1 MIQDQDSA
9 PYMERISIAGYYD
22 IWGRQ
27 ATDTNTSTKCKYKYS
42 CKNICTAL
50 QDQDCVLFI
59 VLLCN
64 MVQVCWCVGRR
75 GERNTKYKYRYCKI
89 RRVQVIW
96 RLGWVG
102 WRSGKQDEEVQRLV
116 ALTSIDLQSPILF
129 CISRFPFL
137 ILCIATI
144 GGLIFYWFAVF
155 LFCASVFL
163 LWWVRGWEAVWE
175 IGPYRFVCKM
185 VESEDE
191 TAKQMFNLQCRP
203 NIPNIA
209 PIVTH

>member
-1 MIQDQDSA
+1 
-9 PYMERISIAGYYD
+9 
-22 IWGRQ
+22 
-27 ATDTNTSTKCKYKYS
+27 
-42 CKNICTAL
+42 
-50 QDQDCVLFI
+50 
-59 VLLCN
+59 
-64 MVQVCWCVGRR
+64 MVQVCWCGGRQ
-75 GERNTKYKYRYCKI
+75 GERNTKYKYRYYKI

-175 IGPYRFVCKM
+175 IGPYRFYVLCAKWWKAM
-185 VESEDE
+185 KQQNRCLICNAGQRFRISPQLSHIRSSLSSITMSVQDIFCY
-191 TAKQMFNLQCRP
+191 TALSVGSLQKYGDW
-203 NIPNIA
+203 
-209 PIVTH
+209 